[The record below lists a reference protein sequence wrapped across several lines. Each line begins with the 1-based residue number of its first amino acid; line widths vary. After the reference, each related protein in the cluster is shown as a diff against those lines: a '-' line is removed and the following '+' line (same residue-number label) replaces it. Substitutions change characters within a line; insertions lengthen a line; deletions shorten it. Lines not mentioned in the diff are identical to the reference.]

1 MINITFLKIMV
12 TIVLVLSY
20 LLTVFNDYMNKKKNR
35 EFYKFIARRT
45 FLFVGMIALLWGG
58 TELFNLFL

>member
-20 LLTVFNDYMNKKKNR
+20 LLTVFNDYMNKKR
-35 EFYKFIARRT
+35 IESFIN
-45 FLFVGMIALLWGG
+45 LLHA
-58 TELFNLFL
+58 EHSYLSE